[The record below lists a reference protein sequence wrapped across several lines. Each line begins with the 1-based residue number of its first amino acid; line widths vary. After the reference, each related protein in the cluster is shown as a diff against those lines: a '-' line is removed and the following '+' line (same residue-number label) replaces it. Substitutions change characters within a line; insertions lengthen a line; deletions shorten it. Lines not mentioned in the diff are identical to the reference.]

1 MQIKAFIELA
11 NGFLKLRE
19 HEIILTFL
27 CIVALSLSFLNPLW
41 FSGAPEAESSVYAII
56 GKLWANDHIPYRD
69 MIDVQGPGIF
79 FINMLGFCIGGYKG
93 IAFLESIFLLFGVI
107 SVDLALR
114 KFKFSPLARFSS
126 IVIVI
131 SLLAL
136 RYRYG
141 NVAEDYTL
149 YFAMIASYPLAL
161 LYKYNFNWFLA
172 ICVGALF
179 GLTVSVGLTYAA
191 YFFSWF
197 IMLIVKY
204 VCEKKYTALY
214 KFIISILVPIF
225 IIVGG
230 FSLYFYQHGDGLLS
244 KAVYYS
250 LFVVGQNE
258 FSFEDLLIGFVGLF
272 RTGLWIILIGF
283 FILVYRFRNTP
294 ETKINSLDRF
304 YLILYI
310 ILGLFFAWI
319 FNCRT
324 ADLNDN
330 YDLLFLPFMFIPLA
344 FLMQRYLHVK
354 KDIHISFLAVV
365 ALIVFLSSESIV
377 WGSFPIA
384 DTLKNVYKH
393 ILVNGLIAFSVCGIL
408 ILVRKYARLYRHNHT
423 FFLCLMIVISLLI
436 SIYSLIQSQR
446 IGKPSSLDEENIG
459 EIVSNTSEIDKIW
472 VDGDRPEFYVW
483 TDRMP
488 VAPTLFSS
496 KLNPGYDALQQVLNG
511 ITYFKPKYIVIDNK
525 MLEEYA
531 NDSNKLRRY
540 SLGHRA
546 YYDYILKNYDLEND
560 GLYILKT
567 FKAQLKGENTQAQ
580 GSVNSASATTDEN
593 SNVNE
598 NQNTTINAST
608 NTKDGQNEP
617 NANKAPVNTNENKV
631 VDDNKASNLTNETL
645 NLEEKAQVKVENK
658 ANTTKEVKELGKD
671 NALKEG
677 TTTNNNTQ
685 ENSSNDEK
693 ASVKEEVKVTA
704 QEEAKVETKEEAKV
718 ESKDEPKIEATSS
731 QTLNQ
736 VNKEANQAE
745 TTSNKLKVSEEG
757 SIDANNDKSSLND
770 NEQNMAI
777 DPTTELHPS
786 NHNDMIESIESGNPK
801 ESDEKLETSNPEKKS
816 SLKVEEIT
824 N

>member
-107 SVDLALR
+107 SIDLALR

-225 IIVGG
+225 IIVGS

-446 IGKPSSLDEENIG
+446 IGKPTENEDEIIG
-459 EIVSNTSEIDKIW
+459 EIALNTSEIDKIW

-540 SLGHRA
+540 SLGYRA

-580 GSVNSASATTDEN
+580 GSSNPNSSDGSIKVNSN
-593 SNVNE
+593 GNVN
-598 NQNTTINAST
+598 T
-608 NTKDGQNEP
+608 NTNIKDTQNEANVNNGS
-617 NANKAPVNTNENKV
+617 NANNTQVNTNENKV
-631 VDDNKASNLTNETL
+631 VEDNKASNLTKETL
-645 NLEEKAQVKVENK
+645 NLEEKVEVKAEEK
-658 ANTTKEVKELGKD
+658 ANTKELGKD
-671 NALKEG
+671 NALKEE
-677 TTTNNNTQ
+677 TTTNTQ
-685 ENSSNDEK
+685 VNSSNDEK
-693 ASVKEEVKVTA
+693 ASVKEEEKVA
-704 QEEAKVETKEEAKV
+704 ALEEAKVETKLENNLE
-718 ESKDEPKIEATSS
+718 
-731 QTLNQ
+731 
-736 VNKEANQAE
+736 NKEAVNSTQTLKEDNKAANQEVNKVE
-745 TTSNKLKVSEEG
+745 TTSNKLKVREEG
-757 SIDANNDKSSLND
+757 SIDANNDKSSLSD

-777 DPTTELHPS
+777 DQTTELHPS

-801 ESDEKLETSNPEKKS
+801 ESTNSLESSQESTTKKKS